1 MTRIASQPPQPTFH
15 RRSLGTRAAAAAALL
30 LVPASTLCAADLRY
44 SFTYSDP
51 ITQATGVLTAHDN
64 RNGTISA
71 VAGTLSVFAG
81 PLLGTYALLENLT
94 GAAVV
99 YSPMRWFLY
108 DDLLFPSAPAKFDIY
123 GLLFADSAR
132 EINLGRNRS
141 GPGYSLRSAQADR
154 REYSGDSGTL
164 TFTSGDLAA
173 KGSPVPVS
181 VPGPGVPVVLAGAG
195 IMLWAR
201 RRR

>member
-1 MTRIASQPPQPTFH
+1 MTRIASQPPKPTLQG
-15 RRSLGTRAAAAAALL
+15 RSLFTRAAAAAALL

-51 ITQATGVLTAHDN
+51 ISQATGVLTAHDN

-71 VAGTLSVFAG
+71 VAGTLYVVAG

-108 DDLLFPSAPAKFDIY
+108 DDLPFPSAPAKFDIY
-123 GLLFADSAR
+123 GLLFADGAR
-132 EINLGRNRS
+132 EINIGRNRS

-154 REYSGDSGTL
+154 REYGSDAGTL
-164 TFTSGDLAA
+164 TFTSSDVGARGL
-173 KGSPVPVS
+173 PVP
-181 VPGPGVPVVLAGAG
+181 GAGVPVVLAGAG
-195 IMLWAR
+195 MMLWAR